1 MQNYFSDA
9 VVYANSYPPLLSN
22 DYTWLGESI
31 SMEFKW
37 YTIGLTCW
45 FADKKTFDSERLN
58 NLLTRELVAQNAG
71 KSAETMKR
79 YMCYVN
85 SIDRLHTFMPELAE
99 NILAGKTRL
108 GLKTT
113 IIIAKQSPED
123 IPLIV
128 ERVDSEE
135 TPISRI
141 ITDQIKRPLMYPRR
155 FSDGRSTKYSPKS
168 VKDKPRYDPD
178 AQVAELTF
186 TIPSWDKAINRVYMS
201 DNLHETT
208 KSARMNLRTKLE
220 TLKCVINQITKQIT
234 EAKQ

>member
-1 MQNYFSDA
+1 MQDYFNDA
-9 VVYANSYPPLLSN
+9 VVYANSYPPLSSN
-22 DYTWLGESI
+22 DYIWLEESVSI
-31 SMEFKW
+31 EFKW

-45 FADKKTFDSERLN
+45 FADKKTFESERLN
-58 NLLTRELVAQNAG
+58 NSLTREQVAQNAG

-85 SIDRLHTFMPELAE
+85 SVDRLHAFMPKLAE

-123 IPLIV
+123 IPLII

-135 TPISRI
+135 TPIRRI
-141 ITDQIKRPLMYPRR
+141 ITEQIKRPLMYPRR

-178 AQVAELTF
+178 AQAAELTF
-186 TIPSWDKAINRVYMS
+186 TIPSWEKAINRVYIS
-201 DNLHETT
+201 DNLNETT
-208 KSARMNLRTKLE
+208 KTARINLCAKLE
-220 TLKCVINQITKQIT
+220 TLKCVIDQINKQIT

>member
-1 MQNYFSDA
+1 MQNYFNDA

-22 DYTWLGESI
+22 DYTWLEESV
-31 SMEFKW
+31 SVEFKW

-58 NLLTRELVAQNAG
+58 SSLTREQVAQNAG

-85 SIDRLHTFMPELAE
+85 SIDRLHTSMPELTE
-99 NILAGKTRL
+99 NILAGKTKL

-113 IIIAKQSPED
+113 IILAKQSPED
-123 IPLIV
+123 IPLIM
-128 ERVDSEE
+128 ERVGSEE
-135 TPISRI
+135 TPIRRI
-141 ITDQIKRPLMYPRR
+141 ITEQIKRPLLYPRR

-186 TIPSWDKAINRVYMS
+186 TIPSWEKAINRVYLG
-201 DNLHETT
+201 DNLHEAT
-208 KSARMNLRTKLE
+208 KGARMNLRIKLE
-220 TLKCVINQITKQIT
+220 TLKCVIDQITKQIT